1 MATRLAGG
9 LRAEYLSS
17 PRSAHDSEWGE
28 CHAMRGEGAVGTSD
42 DALWSKWE
50 AARWGYVED
59 GFVEAMA
66 AGQGDGEGSRR
77 RLGEE
82 RRPRPDGR
90 ESGADVWRRTH
101 PDPIMHRGTYARITA
116 IRRLC
121 EWFLWG
127 EVDAELHPPNA
138 DGRCRRSRRRIVSF
152 GAGLD
157 TLPLVLLQ
165 ANRQRSERREGAAQ
179 VEFVELDMAELV
191 ADKARRIVSNAMLR
205 DAVQYGTADGD
216 EPSSPSLIALSTDG
230 YQLIAA
236 DLRDASSLRDAMA
249 AAGVGGDARDR
260 DVPTLF
266 LLECVLVYLTP
277 EACEQLLHFLASL
290 GLRRVA
296 YVRYDPLGLQD
307 AFGSQMVRNL
317 EERGVPLHGLSAAP
331 SVEHLVQQAQQVV
344 RAASGSAAVHATGL
358 DMWEVYHTLMQDI
371 AERKRVESL
380 EWLDEIEQFALLMR
394 HYALVWATGE
404 GVPRL
409 SLTPVRS

>member
-1 MATRLAGG
+1 
-9 LRAEYLSS
+9 
-17 PRSAHDSEWGE
+17 
-28 CHAMRGEGAVGTSD
+28 MRGEGAVGTGD

-66 AGQGDGEGSRR
+66 AGGGDGGGSRKR
-77 RLGEE
+77 CGEE
-82 RRPRPDGR
+82 RRLRPDGR
-90 ESGADVWRRTH
+90 KSGADVWRRIH

-127 EVDAELHPPNA
+127 EIDAELHPLNV
-138 DGRCRRSRRRIVSF
+138 DGRCRPPRRRIVSF

-157 TLPLVLLQ
+157 TLPLVLLT

-179 VEFVELDMAELV
+179 VEFIELDVAEVV
-191 ADKARRIVSNAMLR
+191 ADKARRIVSNAMLG
-205 DAVQYGTADGD
+205 DAIQCDTANGD
-216 EPSSPSLIALSTDG
+216 EPSSPSSIALSTDG
-230 YQLIAA
+230 YKLIAA
-236 DLRDASSLRDAMA
+236 DLRDTSSLRDAMA
-249 AAGVGGDARDR
+249 AAGVGGDARDQ

-277 EACEQLLHFLASL
+277 EVCEQLLRFLASL

-296 YVRYDPLGLQD
+296 YVRYDPLGLRD

-317 EERGVPLHGLSAAP
+317 EERGLPLRGLSAAP

-344 RAASGSAAVHATGL
+344 RAASVSATVHATGL
-358 DMWEVYHTLMQDI
+358 DMWEVYHALMQDT

-409 SLTPVRS
+409 FLTPVR